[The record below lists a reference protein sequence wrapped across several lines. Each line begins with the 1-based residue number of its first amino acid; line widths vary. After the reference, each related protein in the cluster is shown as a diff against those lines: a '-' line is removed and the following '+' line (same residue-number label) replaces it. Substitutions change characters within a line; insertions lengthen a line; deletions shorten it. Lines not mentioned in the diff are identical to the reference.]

1 MEAFDFSNNA
11 VNVLNS
17 IFSAVMGIAY
27 PLIIQAIERLDEKH
41 DSPRIA
47 KLFKEETS
55 FKTYQIMIVISIAF
69 AFVSLYYPKIVDGHD
84 LLMNIF
90 VTIHSLIILTLLY
103 SMIKIINLILDYYDP
118 NSLIY
123 HISNY
128 LMDYDNEREE

>member
-1 MEAFDFSNNA
+1 MEEFDFSNNA

-27 PLIIQAIERLDEKH
+27 PLIIQAIERLDEKY

-103 SMIKIINLILDYYDP
+103 SMIKIVNLIMDYYDP
-118 NSLIY
+118 NSLIDI
-123 HISNY
+123 ISNY